1 MSILVLLR
9 GTLIQLIA
17 ALLKCGTQL
26 VKKLM
31 LMMPDEYMMGQ
42 HFCIFDEPQ
51 EEVEEV
57 IVEDEE

>member
-1 MSILVLLR
+1 
-9 GTLIQLIA
+9 
-17 ALLKCGTQL
+17 
-26 VKKLM
+26 
-31 LMMPDEYMMGQ
+31 MMPDEYMMGQ